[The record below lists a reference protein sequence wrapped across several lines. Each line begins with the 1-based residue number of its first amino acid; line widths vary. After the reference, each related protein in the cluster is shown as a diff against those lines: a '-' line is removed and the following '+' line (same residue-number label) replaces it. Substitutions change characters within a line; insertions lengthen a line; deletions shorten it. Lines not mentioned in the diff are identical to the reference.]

1 MAITAKLRKLIEAR
15 DPYCYHCGETNDLQI
30 HHRRNRGMGGSKLL
44 DTPDNLMR
52 VCAAWNYGMESDSRV
67 AAQARTWNHKMPL
80 WEKQNL
86 PVFDIGGG
94 WWYLHEDGTKTQA
107 DWKDAAF

>member
-1 MAITAKLRKLIEAR
+1 MAIPKKVLKLVMAR
-15 DPYCYHCGETNDLQI
+15 DSHCYHCGLEEDLVP

-44 DTPDNLMR
+44 DTLDNLMM
-52 VCAAWNYGMESDSRV
+52 VCAIYNGAMESDSRV

-94 WWYLHEDGTKTQA
+94 WWYLHEDGSKSRS
-107 DWKDAAF
+107 DWTDAPF

>member
-52 VCAAWNYGMESDSRV
+52 VCAAWNYGMEADPSVASR
-67 AAQARTWNHKMPL
+67 ARTWNHKL
-80 WEKQNL
+80 SQWEQHNL
-86 PVFDIGGG
+86 PVFDVAGY
-94 WWYLHEDGTKTQA
+94 WWYLQPDGTREIA
-107 DWKDAAF
+107 DWDDAAF

>member
-1 MAITAKLRKLIEAR
+1 
-15 DPYCYHCGETNDLQI
+15 
-30 HHRRNRGMGGSKLL
+30 MGGSKLL
-44 DTPDNLMR
+44 DTFDNLMM
-52 VCAAWNYGMESDSRV
+52 VCAIYNGAMESDSRV